1 MKRLLPLTFV
11 VLGLL
16 AAATAFAEK
25 KPVAAPAAAPA
36 APAAVVAAAAPAAVD
51 SIALLE
57 REVARDSS
65 KFDKVYALG
74 LMYLDHEKMPEALRV
89 LTKANQLQPRNVKV
103 LVNMGIAADAVGH
116 PDEAQ
121 GYYTRALTLTPADSM
136 AACRMASSKYAQ
148 GKYDESMILLRGIIA
163 RQPRAH
169 CAYFTLGVAFAD
181 AGIYRDA
188 IRMWRK
194 VIEIAPDS
202 PESVS
207 AKESIEVLEKFLQNK

>member
-1 MKRLLPLTFV
+1 MKRLLPLTLV

-16 AAATAFAEK
+16 AASAAFAEK
-25 KPVAAPAAAPA
+25 KPVAAAAAAPSA
-36 APAAVVAAAAPAAVD
+36 TIAAPAAVD
-51 SIALLE
+51 SLGLLE

-65 KFDKVYALG
+65 KFDKLYALG
-74 LMYLDHEKMPEALRV
+74 LQYLDHERMQEALRV
-89 LTKANQLQPRNVKV
+89 LAKANQIQPSNVKV

-116 PDEAQ
+116 PEEAQ
-121 GYYTRALTLTPADSM
+121 GYYGRAIVLAPADSM

-148 GKYDESMILLRGIIA
+148 GKYDESMTLLRGIIA
-163 RQPRAH
+163 KQPRAH

-194 VIEIAPDS
+194 VVEISPDS
-202 PESVS
+202 PEALS
-207 AKESIEVLEKFLQNK
+207 AKESIDVLEKFLQTK